1 MCPTGAIHE
10 SGFPKPLDREA
21 TKARILERQKK
32 EREEAAAAKAAEEAA
47 AKAAAPKTTEDK

>member
-10 SGFPKPLDREA
+10 SGFPKPLDKEA

-32 EREEAAAAKAAEEAA
+32 EREAAAAAAK
-47 AKAAAPKTTEDK
+47 TTEEKKDA